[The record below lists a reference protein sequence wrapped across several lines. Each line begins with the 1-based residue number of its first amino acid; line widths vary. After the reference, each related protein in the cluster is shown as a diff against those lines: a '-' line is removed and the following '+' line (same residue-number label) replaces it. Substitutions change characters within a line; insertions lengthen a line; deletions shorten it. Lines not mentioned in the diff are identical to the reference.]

1 MSFIATPKR
10 LRGLGFLGINQRNAD
25 FIMRYNPRK
34 LYPLVDNKLR
44 TKQLALVQG
53 IAVPELYGVV
63 EAQYQT
69 KTIIEILGQHQD
81 FVIKP
86 AHGSG
91 GNGIL
96 VITGC
101 MGDYFQKAN
110 GELLS
115 LNNIRHHI
123 SNILSGMYSLS
134 GVVDQAIIEYR
145 VKFDPVF
152 EEISYRGVPDIRVIV
167 FRGVP
172 VTAMVRLPTR
182 QSDGKANL
190 HQGAMGMGVDLRTG
204 VSCGGVFRNQACVI
218 HPDTGKAITGIA
230 IPHWN
235 DILQLATRCADTVK
249 LGYLGVDIVVDR
261 YLGPLML
268 ELNARPGLSVQ
279 LANQR
284 GLLDNLQAI
293 EALKFIPEDV
303 NARVALSQQ
312 LSSQHP
318 NAGNVENPA
327 SVETP

>member
-10 LRGLGFLGINQRNAD
+10 LRGLGLLGINQRNAD

-44 TKQLALVQG
+44 TKQLALAQG

-69 KTIIEILGQHQD
+69 KTIIERLGQHRD

-96 VITGC
+96 VITGR
-101 MGDYFQKAN
+101 MGDYFQKSN

-115 LNNIRHHI
+115 LDNIRHHI

-134 GVVDQAIIEYR
+134 GVIDQAIIEYR

-190 HQGAMGMGVDLRTG
+190 HQGAMGMGVELRTG
-204 VSCGGVFRNQACVI
+204 VSCGGVLRNQACII
-218 HPDTGKAITGIA
+218 HPDTGKAITDFA

-235 DILQLATRCADTVK
+235 DILKLATRCADTVK

-293 EALKFIPEDV
+293 EALKFIPEDL
-303 NARVALSQQ
+303 NTRVALSQQ
-312 LSSQHP
+312 LSSQHSDAGELEEP
-318 NAGNVENPA
+318 NAA
-327 SVETP
+327 LTP